1 MTGKEILNKE
11 DLIYANK
18 FIEVASLFISLCED
32 LDLPVP
38 KIGYTDIKDK
48 DDVVNPYEVKFNLIV
63 NGDSNPLYYAR
74 NVLGK
79 YIVCLGTVENYSD
92 LIADLIASFM
102 ECCTYKEE

>member
-1 MTGKEILNKE
+1 MSRIKILSEE
-11 DLIYANK
+11 DVIYANK
-18 FIEVASLFISLCED
+18 FVTVTSIFISLCED
-32 LDLPVP
+32 LDLPIP
-38 KIGYTDIKDK
+38 KIGYTGIKDK
-48 DDVVNPYEVKFNLIV
+48 DDIVDPYEVKFNLMV